1 MAAQQQ
7 RWGHFPDSQGSQG
20 LRDEYDDYT
29 YPTHEHRR
37 SLDAQPPRRS
47 KSNRASVQTA
57 NTDALTESTFSP
69 HSPTASSFAGAAQGL
84 APRPPS
90 YQRPVFVADAAPDVG
105 AGMGAGMGNVGANV
119 NVGVA
124 VSNIPQEPVSHMPEE
139 TFRGPHRRS
148 SEQFQDSLSEST
160 RQAPQALPNTP
171 KVPRGPPVSY
181 HQPYETSEPPYTRL
195 NSNSNNV
202 SPTSFQS
209 LSLQPGRL
217 AVDDGMEPGGY
228 YTTRRE
234 DYPDFPRSQ
243 IHDVTGGKGVVAP
256 PMMPQDI
263 AAGGTRRPSVTLP
276 SERRKKFAND
286 RSPLQRLE
294 LTLDSMTKEEKR
306 ARVQAAEQRARE
318 RAAKR
323 AAEASTAQSG
333 ESQGRRIP
341 IEPPSYHPEAIVPT
355 VPVDE
360 PQMNLA
366 ETGNRGHPYLQ
377 HQPVQHQHPI
387 PSRYRAEAVDHGHVA
402 GPPPPL
408 QAPEQ
413 REEHGESRSGLPR
426 RNLSFRERA
435 ARNEKEHIVKQAS
448 PVGQPTAFFSGGP
461 SGGTNIARNGSNKL
475 RKEPPTDQWTSSK
488 PNMERKVPG
497 SAIPEPISATRAHGA
512 AGRLPRAIRDKEL
525 PPVPTAQEL
534 AQGIQRRATEPIYR
548 KELRPDEE
556 YIPPPT
562 SSNANTSSI
571 QSPGT
576 EQQDLAVVGRRPER
590 QESIHSVED
599 LPQHRVSNMIF
610 EDPENLRP
618 GEGLYQP
625 PVWLNEFQNA
635 TVGFLGGTLLD
646 LTENHQAI
654 SDKNKAWW
662 ETTGGR
668 KNSTYSSRPRKA
680 EAFDGEYDDT
690 NGRSNVSKSRPLLTT
705 YVNRALA
712 PTRFKPPLYL
722 KCGPLLRYC
731 GIRQEKVPTRSQNSA
746 LSNREIWR
754 GSVMIVTHDLESSYD
769 IAPMLRL
776 FVQDIQLLPP
786 PPLQVN
792 GDLPPEYVDPI
803 AGHPKLGRR
812 GETIYVRPVEHLEEA
827 RDLSRT
833 ETDEG
838 LYEKSRSPP
847 DIPPPNGTTEL
858 PQSFAGRQKRILTD
872 GEKLQKYKDVRG
884 FRLHAE
890 RGCTFWRFNIEVELR
905 EKQQRIAYRINRG
918 PSMAFWVPPRGQAMN
933 IMFHSCNG
941 FSASANSDDLSGPD
955 PMWRDVLNTHQ
966 SQPFHVMIG
975 GGDQIYNDSV
985 AHECSLFDEWLG
997 IRHPQHKHAAAF
1009 TASMQDEMEE
1019 FYLQRY
1025 CMWFSQ
1031 GLFSL
1036 AASQIPMVNMYDDHD
1051 IFDGYGSYP
1060 HHDMKSPVFAGL
1072 GAVAFK
1078 YYMLFQHQSVL
1089 TETENT
1095 EPSWILGQEPG
1106 PYIKELSR
1114 SVYVSMG
1121 GKVALLAVDCRT
1133 ERTEHDVINNQTW
1146 ETIIN
1151 RMYAEVRRGHV
1162 EHLLVLLGV
1171 PIAYPRLVWLE
1182 NILTSRLMDPVKALG
1197 RTGMFGKALNNI
1209 DGGVEVLDDL
1219 NDHWTAKNHKH
1230 ERSIIMEDLQDL
1242 AIDKS
1247 LRITILSGD
1256 VHLAAIGQFYS
1267 NPKLGLP
1274 KHKDPRYMINV
1285 VSSAIA
1291 NTPPS
1296 DILADVLNKRNKVHH
1311 FDKQTDE
1318 SMVPLFHHGVDGKPR
1333 NNKHLL
1339 PHRNWCSI
1347 RSWSPGRTPPPTPP
1361 LSTYDRS
1368 PSPPSVVNS
1377 NGGGAGGLFRRL
1389 SLGGGSRSTSNRF
1402 DGSRTSVRGDRPP
1415 VSGGVGGLFRSLSR
1429 RNSSDGPRPAKL
1441 TRTMSLGS
1449 GEGKKKGF
1457 FGLGRRGS
1465 KSRPDDGGINGQWG
1479 VESDDEDGYFVDN
1492 HPSHAVRP
1500 SGLRGG
1506 GTYEHSEFSDDDEMH
1521 FTARPPPHTQTTGN
1535 QSAGP
1540 TRGDDEPDSM
1550 VRPFHRT
1557 PTGLSVKQLRKAER
1571 FTVDLEGGLDICLNV
1586 EVNSKDPTGITVPYR
1601 LLVPRLQYEYNPAD
1615 DELQQPAKE
1624 SQQPTGF
1631 KRFLSFRK
1639 KPEKPKLQQ
1648 EHRHDGEESEDEN
1661 EDYMSDES
1669 SDVPPRR

>member
-1 MAAQQQ
+1 MAAQQ
-7 RWGHFPDSQGSQG
+7 RHWGHLPASHGSQG
-20 LRDEYDDYT
+20 PRDDEYDECTHT

-37 SLDAQPPRRS
+37 SLDAQPPRWSR
-47 KSNRASVQTA
+47 SNRASV

-69 HSPTASSFAGAAQGL
+69 HSPTASSFVGAAQGL

-90 YQRPVFVADAAPDVG
+90 YQRQDFVANGALGVGVGMVAGADTVGNDVNITVADAT
-105 AGMGAGMGNVGANV
+105 
-119 NVGVA
+119 
-124 VSNIPQEPVSHMPEE
+124 IPQEPVLHMSEE
-139 TFRGPHRRS
+139 TFCRPHRQS
-148 SEQFQDSLSEST
+148 SEQYREPSFESAPRSPQPSLT
-160 RQAPQALPNTP
+160 APEY
-171 KVPRGPPVSY
+171 PRRPPVSH
-181 HQPYETSEPPYTRL
+181 HQPYATSEPSYIRFK
-195 NSNSNNV
+195 SNPDQV
-202 SPTSFQS
+202 LPT
-209 LSLQPGRL
+209 SLQPQPLSSGWFAR
-217 AVDDGMEPGGY
+217 VDDGMEPEGH
-228 YTTRRE
+228 YTTRGE
-234 DYPDFPRSQ
+234 EHPDDPRYH
-243 IHDVTGGKGVVAP
+243 IHDVTGGRSVVAP
-256 PMMPQDI
+256 SMAPRDV
-263 AAGGTRRPSVTLP
+263 AAGGSRRPSVTVP

-286 RSPLQRLE
+286 HSPLQRLE

-323 AAEASTAQSG
+323 AADASTAQST
-333 ESQGRRIP
+333 ESHARRIP
-341 IEPPSYHPEAIVPT
+341 IDTPSDSPEATAPNVT
-355 VPVDE
+355 ASKL
-360 PQMNLA
+360 QMDPA
-366 ETGNRGHPYLQ
+366 ETGARGQPYPQHQLLVARGHRSETGDLN
-377 HQPVQHQHPI
+377 
-387 PSRYRAEAVDHGHVA
+387 RAV
-402 GPPPPL
+402 GPPPPTHVPK
-408 QAPEQ
+408 QQED
-413 REEHGESRSGLPR
+413 GEPRAGLSRQ
-426 RNLSFRERA
+426 NLSFSERA
-435 ARNEKEHIVKQAS
+435 SRNEKDHTAEQTS
-448 PVGQPTAFFSGGP
+448 PVRQTTAFFSGGVS
-461 SGGTNIARNGSNKL
+461 SGMNVTRNGSNRL
-475 RKEPPTDQWTSSK
+475 RKDPPADQWTSFRPK
-488 PNMERKVPG
+488 
-497 SAIPEPISATRAHGA
+497 H
-512 AGRLPRAIRDKEL
+512 L
-525 PPVPTAQEL
+525 
-534 AQGIQRRATEPIYR
+534 QGLQRRATEPIYG
-548 KELRPDEE
+548 EECRPDEA
-556 YIPPPT
+556 YVLHAGRG
-562 SSNANTSSI
+562 NANISTM
-571 QSPGT
+571 QNLGP
-576 EQQDLAVVGRRPER
+576 EYQDPDVAGKRPER
-590 QESIHSVED
+590 QDKDHSVES
-599 LPQHRVSNMIF
+599 LPERRVSNMVF
-610 EDPENLRP
+610 KDPENLRP

-625 PVWLNEFQNA
+625 PVWLNEYQNA

-646 LTENHQAI
+646 LAEVHEALG
-654 SDKNKAWW
+654 DKNKAWW
-662 ETTGGR
+662 ENTGGR
-668 KNSTYSSRPRKA
+668 KNNAYSSRPRKA

-690 NGRSNVSKSRPLLTT
+690 N
-705 YVNRALA
+705 A

-731 GIRQEKVPTRSQNSA
+731 GIRQEKVPPRSQNSA
-746 LSNREIWR
+746 VSDREIWR
-754 GSVMIVTHDLESSYD
+754 GSVMIVTQDSESSYD

-776 FVQDIQLLPP
+776 FVQEIQLLPP

-812 GETIYVRPVEHLEEA
+812 GETLYVRPVEHLEEA
-827 RDLSRT
+827 RDLSYM

-838 LYEKSRSPP
+838 LYEKTRSPP
-847 DIPPPNGTTEL
+847 DMPPPNCAIEL
-858 PQSFAGRQKRILTD
+858 PQSFAGRQKRIQND

-918 PSMAFWVPPRGQAMN
+918 PCMAFWVPSRGQAMN

-941 FSASANSDDLSGPD
+941 FSASVNPDDLSGPD

-975 GGDQIYNDSV
+975 GGDQIYNDSI
-985 AHECSLFDEWLG
+985 AHECSLLREWLE
-997 IRHPQHKHAAAF
+997 IRHPQQKHGAAF

-1025 CMWFSQ
+1025 CVWFSQ
-1031 GLFSL
+1031 GLFGL

-1060 HHDMKSPVFAGL
+1060 DNYMRSPVFAGL

-1121 GKVALLAVDCRT
+1121 GKAALLAVDCRT
-1133 ERTEHDVINNQTW
+1133 ERTEYDVVNSQTW
-1146 ETIIN
+1146 EKIIN

-1171 PIAYPRLVWLE
+1171 PIAYPRMVWLE

-1197 RTGMFGKALNNI
+1197 RTGMFGKVLNNI

-1219 NDHWTAKNHKH
+1219 NNHWTAKNHKH

-1256 VHLAAIGQFYS
+1256 VHLAAVGQFYS
-1267 NPKLGLP
+1267 NSKLGLP

-1291 NTPPS
+1291 NAPPS
-1296 DILADVLNKRNKVHH
+1296 DLLADLLNKRNKVHH
-1311 FDKQTDE
+1311 FDRQTE
-1318 SMVPLFHHGVDGKPR
+1318 EGMAPLFHHGVDGKPR

-1347 RSWSPGRTPPPTPP
+1347 RPWSPGRTPPPTPP
-1361 LSTYDRS
+1361 LSSYDRS
-1368 PSPPSVVNS
+1368 PSPPNS
-1377 NGGGAGGLFRRL
+1377 NGGGGLFRRL
-1389 SLGGGSRSTSNRF
+1389 SLGSRTRSVSNRL

-1415 VSGGVGGLFRSLSR
+1415 VSGGVSGLFRSLSR
-1429 RNSSDGPRPAKL
+1429 RNSTDGPRPIKL

-1449 GEGKKKGF
+1449 GESKKKGLF
-1457 FGLGRRGS
+1457 SHGRRGS
-1465 KSRPDDGGINGQWG
+1465 KRRPDDGGINGQWG
-1479 VESDDEDGYFVDN
+1479 GESEDGDGYFVDS
-1492 HPSHAVRP
+1492 HPSHAVQP

-1506 GTYEHSEFSDDDEMH
+1506 GTYEHSEFSDEDELH
-1521 FTARPPPHTQTTGN
+1521 FTAELPQHSRTVGGQPAETT
-1535 QSAGP
+1535 
-1540 TRGDDEPDSM
+1540 RRDDGSDAM
-1550 VRPFHRT
+1550 MRPFHRT
-1557 PTGLSVKQLRKAER
+1557 PTGLSVKQMRKAEK
-1571 FTVDLEGGLDICLNV
+1571 FIVDLEGGLDICLNV
-1586 EVNSKDPTGITVPYR
+1586 EVNPKDPTGITVPYR

-1615 DELQQPAKE
+1615 DELQQPTE
-1624 SQQPTGF
+1624 ELRQPTGL
-1631 KRFLSFRK
+1631 KRFLSLRK
-1639 KPEKPKLQQ
+1639 RPERPKLQQ
-1648 EHRHDGEESEDEN
+1648 QDEEDGGGSEGKDN
-1661 EDYMSDES
+1661 DDDVSDES